1 MVNMMASETL
11 IHGGEVRNSS
21 KPARAQGDVVNIYDE
36 RLARRLRKGIGM
48 RWTRVLGSQAR
59 KDILILFDAGWSSVV
74 FDLCARIELFV
85 TNISLIH
92 SY

>member
-1 MVNMMASETL
+1 MEAKCE
-11 IHGGEVRNSS
+11 IQS

-59 KDILILFDAGWSSVV
+59 K
-74 FDLCARIELFV
+74 
-85 TNISLIH
+85 NIRSTYIIRCWLVECGV
-92 SY
+92 

>member
-21 KPARAQGDVVNIYDE
+21 KPARAQGDVVNIYDG

-48 RWTRVLGSQAR
+48 RWTSVLCSQAG
-59 KDILILFDAGWSSVV
+59 KNILILFSAGWSSVE
-74 FDLCARIELFV
+74 FDLCARIDLFI
-85 TNISLIH
+85 TNISFLH
-92 SY
+92 TN